1 MAVSKTRTSGGLKGF
16 FQRAGK
22 SFATGGV
29 FAKESSTWV
38 AQKLARIGFVIA
50 TTSIV
55 CFMPLVFEISRE
67 GQVRFYSFCVHV
79 VSYFNIP
86 YFSHF

>member
-1 MAVSKTRTSGGLKGF
+1 MTVPRTKKSGGLKGF

-38 AQKLARIGFVIA
+38 AQKLAKIGFVLA
-50 TTSIV
+50 TTTIITI
-55 CFMPLVFEISRE
+55 MPLIFEISFE
-67 GQVRFYSFCVHV
+67 GQVRFETSHYPLSCVH
-79 VSYFNIP
+79 FDLL
-86 YFSHF
+86 